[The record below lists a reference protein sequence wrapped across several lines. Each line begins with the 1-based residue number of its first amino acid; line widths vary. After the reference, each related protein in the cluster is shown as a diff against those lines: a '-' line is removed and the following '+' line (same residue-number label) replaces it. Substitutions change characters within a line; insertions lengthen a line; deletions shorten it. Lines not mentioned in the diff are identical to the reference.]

1 LYDPSGYLI
10 DVYSLEPGTQ
20 MKSVA
25 TPIHHEDL
33 FLAILTD
40 NDNLYSLKLN
50 IVDVLE
56 NDDAKA
62 A

>member
-1 LYDPSGYLI
+1 
-10 DVYSLEPGTQ
+10 

-33 FLAILTD
+33 FIAILTD